1 MMLKSMA
8 QNESASSAAP
18 EEATAQA
25 SKIIRTVNFT
35 IRTQQYDA
43 AYAALST
50 LVLNLLAGRYV
61 RKTFCMISFRCS
73 YTVNLLNQYNNSWY
87 SIHQSSPKEKRKIPY
102 QR

>member
-50 LVLNLLAGRYV
+50 LVLPTSSSGR
-61 RKTFCMISFRCS
+61 TI
-73 YTVNLLNQYNNSWY
+73 
-87 SIHQSSPKEKRKIPY
+87 SSPTVMPDWEPR
-102 QR
+102 